1 MSCAKSEGGTRLIL
15 LNVSNK
21 THSDRRI
28 NVNGFAAF
36 CSLVANPVAGCTHT
50 HPDTHTHAIY
60 LAAISVSC
68 SSGWGT
74 VIMHV
79 ARTDTKDL
87 LATGTGMPHT
97 VPPLN
102 YETVGLDARVDLFD
116 LLYTLRLT

>member
-50 HPDTHTHAIY
+50 HMQFTWLP
-60 LAAISVSC
+60 LALVAAPH
-68 SSGWGT
+68 GWGT

-87 LATGTGMPHT
+87 LATGTGMPYT
-97 VPPLN
+97 LPPLN
-102 YETVGLDARVDLFD
+102 YETVGLDVRVDLFD

>member
-1 MSCAKSEGGTRLIL
+1 MLTALRPFVPLWQIL
-15 LNVSNK
+15 WQDAR
-21 THSDRRI
+21 THTPRHTHMQFTWLPL
-28 NVNGFAAF
+28 V
-36 CSLVANPVAGCTHT
+36 LVAAPH
-50 HPDTHTHAIY
+50 
-60 LAAISVSC
+60 SSRS

-102 YETVGLDARVDLFD
+102 YETVGLDVRVDLFD

>member
-1 MSCAKSEGGTRLIL
+1 MLTALRPFVPLWQIL
-15 LNVSNK
+15 WQDAR
-21 THSDRRI
+21 THTQ
-28 NVNGFAAF
+28 
-36 CSLVANPVAGCTHT
+36 THT
-50 HPDTHTHAIY
+50 HMQFTWLP
-60 LAAISVSC
+60 LALVAAPH
-68 SSGWGT
+68 SSRWGT

-97 VPPLN
+97 LPPLN

>member
-50 HPDTHTHAIY
+50 HTQTHTHAIY

-68 SSGWGT
+68 SSVWLP
-74 VIMHV
+74 
-79 ARTDTKDL
+79 L
-87 LATGTGMPHT
+87 LFWLGDSNYACCTHRHKRLACNWDRDATHSATS
-97 VPPLN
+97 
-102 YETVGLDARVDLFD
+102 
-116 LLYTLRLT
+116 